1 MLPEDFRSFELLFH
15 GLFEA
20 WYHPLKVHAYHFT
33 GDTASAEDI
42 VQEAFVNLWKQRET
56 FDFNRSVKTWL
67 YQTVHN
73 SCINYLKH
81 RQVEDRFREQYQ
93 LKLQEAELHTEE
105 LFSQQLTNLTE
116 QEINQRL
123 KHAID
128 CLPDRSKQAFVLSR
142 QSGLTNR
149 QIANEMNI
157 SLKAVERNMTRALT
171 FLREALG
178 DLI

>member
-20 WYHPLKVHAYHFT
+20 WYHPLKVHANHFT
-33 GDTASAEDI
+33 GDSASAEDI
-42 VQEAFVNLWKQRET
+42 VQEAFVILWNQRET

-81 RQVEDRFREQYQ
+81 KQVEDRFREKYQ
-93 LKLQEAELHTEE
+93 LKLNEAENHTEE
-105 LFSQQLTNLTE
+105 LFSQQLSILTE

-128 CLPDRSKQAFVLSR
+128 RLPERSKQAFLLSR
-142 QSGLTNR
+142 QSGLSNR
-149 QIANEMNI
+149 QIADEMKI
-157 SLKAVERNMTRALT
+157 STKAVERNMTRALT